1 MSKMKFMSIELDNLT
16 MKECITAM
24 DDLIQKNRNSYVVTP
39 NVDHMVQLEHDT
51 ELKECY
57 ENASLVLTDG
67 KPLIWISQLYK
78 QPIKEKISGSDIF
91 PGIMCFSRG
100 KRIYNVFFRCSRGR
114 CS

>member
-91 PGIMCFSRG
+91 PELCALAGEKDIQCF
-100 KRIYNVFFRCSRGR
+100 F
-114 CS
+114 